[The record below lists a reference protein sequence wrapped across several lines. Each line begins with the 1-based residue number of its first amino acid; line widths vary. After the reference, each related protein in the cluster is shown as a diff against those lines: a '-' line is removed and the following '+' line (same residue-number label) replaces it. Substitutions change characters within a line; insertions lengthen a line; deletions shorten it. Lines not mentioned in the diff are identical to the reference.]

1 MRELRRNIRVGR
13 MIDRRDPLWAFVLIV
28 IGCHV
33 AFVLG
38 YLTIAILKP

>member
-1 MRELRRNIRVGR
+1 MKNIRRNIRVNR
-13 MIDRRDPLWAFVLIV
+13 MIDRRDPLFMFILIV